1 MPSLIEVARDA
12 LNISDSTAK
21 PLKFYEL
28 YDRYFS
34 AFRGREIALI
44 ELGVHKG
51 DSLKVWASYFTGCV
65 IGVDRAERGP
75 DLSSYP
81 HAVYVQADQS
91 DARRLA
97 AICKEHAPAGLD
109 IVIDDAAHIG
119 RHAAVSF
126 AVLFPLLNAG
136 GLYVVEDWATGYFG
150 DWPDGALY
158 RSADELAREAPA
170 GRFPSHDFGMV
181 GFVKSLIDRV
191 AGDHIRPSL
200 NGLPIQSDTVEFM
213 HVYKT
218 CAILKKSE

>member
-34 AFRGREIALI
+34 AFRGRDIALI

-65 IGVDRAERGP
+65 IGVDLAERGP

-109 IVIDDAAHIG
+109 IVIDDGTSDVTHGGLVQCYLAIEC
-119 RHAAVSF
+119 
-126 AVLFPLLNAG
+126 G

-181 GFVKSLIDRV
+181 GFVKSLIDHV